1 MILGNSKYLFNLQT
15 NNSQIEIRDSLKIL
29 GVTIDRNLSYKLHI
43 KDLLSKVYPK
53 VAALRRLKRLV
64 PHDTIIRLYEA
75 YVVPHYDYC
84 SPLLLGIRKTIT
96 HKLESVNSFALRTLL
111 NQASNTGYDHVLGL
125 FSMHS
130 IEHRRYEQSLTLFYK
145 CVKEQG
151 PAYINNLFK
160 PRSTQYNLRNS
171 GLNVEQPSYSG
182 LFYHNSFT
190 YRIAHIWNQLPT
202 SLKSTTS
209 LSEFRKQ
216 LTKIDL
222 HSLKSSCLCQHCLA

>member
-1 MILGNSKYLFNLQT
+1 MILNITEYYADTCPAVLEFTLNQDLEKLSHWLSANYLTMNNTKTQAMILGNSKYLFNLQT

-43 KDLLSKVYPK
+43 KDLLSKVYPL

-64 PHDTIIRLYEA
+64 PHDTIIRLYKA

-125 FSMHS
+125 SSMSS
-130 IEHRRYEQSLTLFYK
+130 IEHRRYEQSLMLFYK
-145 CVKEQG
+145 CVK
-151 PAYINNLFK
+151 
-160 PRSTQYNLRNS
+160 QYNLRNS

-182 LFYHNSFT
+182 LFFQFFH
-190 YRIAHIWNQLPT
+190 L
-202 SLKSTTS
+202 
-209 LSEFRKQ
+209 
-216 LTKIDL
+216 
-222 HSLKSSCLCQHCLA
+222 

>member
-1 MILGNSKYLFNLQT
+1 MNNTKTQAMILGNSKYLFNLQT

-111 NQASNTGYDHVLGL
+111 NQASNTGYNHVLGL

-160 PRSTQYNLRNS
+160 PRSTQYNL
-171 GLNVEQPSYSG
+171 
-182 LFYHNSFT
+182 
-190 YRIAHIWNQLPT
+190 
-202 SLKSTTS
+202 
-209 LSEFRKQ
+209 
-216 LTKIDL
+216 
-222 HSLKSSCLCQHCLA
+222 